1 MNMMIR
7 ILSAVGIAALTS
19 GCFSCS
25 RHVATVRPET
35 VKAERMERRYRLN
48 TLTLPKGD
56 SERAKKN
63 VEESLLKNYPQMFT
77 NDSGAIPV
85 DVSVG
90 WNAIFQT
97 RPVLQNLVSYV
108 FAPSIAEEET
118 VFEVSVR
125 FTEGGESRSTIAH
138 ASRYSET
145 WKTGLLPIGLIPI
158 PGKSDF
164 PRTYDFCGLSNGG
177 SVKFERTDPLP
188 AEATTL
194 IYDAKVDGEVIA
206 ASIVSCLNRLN
217 RKQAVYEAKG
227 VSK

>member
-1 MNMMIR
+1 MMIR
-7 ILSAVGIAALTS
+7 ILSAVVIAALTS

-125 FTEGGESRSTIAH
+125 FTEGGGLRSTIAH
-138 ASRYSET
+138 VSRYSET
-145 WKTGLLPIGLIPI
+145 WETGLLPICLIPI

-177 SVKFERTDPLP
+177 SVKFERKDSRL

-206 ASIVSCLNRLN
+206 AAIVRCLNRLN
-217 RKQAVYEAKG
+217 RKQAAYEPKG

>member
-1 MNMMIR
+1 MMIR
-7 ILSAVGIAALTS
+7 ILSAVVIAALAS

-63 VEESLLKNYPQMFT
+63 VEESLLKNYPQTFT

-125 FTEGGESRSTIAH
+125 FTEGGGLRSTITH
-138 ASRYSET
+138 VSRYSET
-145 WKTGLLPIGLIPI
+145 WETGLLPIGLIPI

-177 SVKFERTDPLP
+177 SVKFERKDSML

-206 ASIVSCLNRLN
+206 AAIVRCLNRLN
-217 RKQAVYEAKG
+217 RKQAAYEPKG

>member
-7 ILSAVGIAALTS
+7 ILCAVVIAALAS

-35 VKAERMERRYRLN
+35 VKAERMEQRYRLN
-48 TLTLPKGD
+48 TLTLPQGD
-56 SERAKKN
+56 SERAKTK

-77 NDSGAIPV
+77 NDSGAIPM
-85 DVSVG
+85 DISVG
-90 WNAIFQT
+90 WNATFQA
-97 RPVLQNLVSYV
+97 RPVLQNLVSYI

-125 FTEGGESRSTIAH
+125 FTEGGGSRSTIAH

-145 WKTGLLPIGLIPI
+145 WATGLLPIGLIPI